1 MGTKNLSSNQISSF
15 LNSLSYW
22 ESINLRSTL
31 LKAQNKGMSSEDAY
45 EQATLDYEDPKN
57 LEFDFERALKT
68 GI

>member
-1 MGTKNLSSNQISSF
+1 MDTKNLSSNQISSF

-68 GI
+68 EI

>member
-1 MGTKNLSSNQISSF
+1 MDTKNLSSNQISSF

-45 EQATLDYEDPKN
+45 EQATLDYEGECQESCVNEMPSY
-57 LEFDFERALKT
+57 
-68 GI
+68 I

>member
-1 MGTKNLSSNQISSF
+1 MDTKNLSSNQISSF

>member
-31 LKAQNKGMSSEDAY
+31 LKAQIKGMSSEDAY